1 MTDDYDD
8 NEITFDDLDEEEQEK
23 YLSDYK
29 DEIDRN
35 MVGLSSD
42 RERREVADEFNRHFN
57 HRRTLDGAKDARVN
71 FLETRES
78 MRNDENSIDEH
89 AKAYMDSIDKDR
101 GKIGEGRKMLK
112 KVYARGDSAYFEELK
127 RGGHI

>member
-1 MTDDYDD
+1 MTDEYDETYD
-8 NEITFDDLDEEEQEK
+8 QNYGDELDDE

-29 DEIDRN
+29 KEIDRN
-35 MVGLSSD
+35 MYGLKSD
-42 RERREVADEFNRHFN
+42 RERQEVAEEFNMHHNKKRSD
-57 HRRTLDGAKDARVN
+57 DGAQDARLN

-78 MRNDENSIDEH
+78 MRNDEDGIDEH
-89 AKAYMDSIDKDR
+89 TKAYMKNIDEER

-112 KVYARGDSAYFEELK
+112 KVYAQGNSAYFEELK